1 MTRASIIVI
10 GVGDDGLSDR
20 QRRALAG
27 CRCLIAG
34 ERLRP
39 LAAGLDIPVVPVTPL
54 KRALAAIGEHLPLGD
69 VGVLASGD
77 PLFFGIGRTLLQNFA
92 PEQLAFLPALSTV
105 QQACARFRLPWD
117 DARIISL
124 HGRTTS
130 KADVTDHGVGQVASA
145 GTAIPA
151 STREPARS
159 PLSAV
164 FRDRLQADWWSATG
178 ALLTAPKTI
187 IFTDGR
193 RSPDVIAAR
202 LRDYLTLV
210 GAEQVLAATRV
221 LVAENLGGPEERLT
235 TGSLDDIA
243 GQRFAPLNIMILLR
257 AEGSVNV
264 QQLAGPGEHRQEPAS
279 GDGEPA
285 SKVAGKLAAAGPS
298 NGPAKATAELPA
310 ALGLRAEEI
319 RHSRGLITK
328 DEVRAVTLHKLRLPA
343 AGVFWDLGAGS
354 GSVSLEASRLAPGLA
369 VYAVE
374 RREEE
379 LANIKANIVNLA
391 AFTIRPVAGE
401 APAAL
406 AALPDPDRI
415 FIGGSGGCLAEIL
428 AAALPRLRP
437 GGRVVINGVT
447 AATKAQAPLLLHQH
461 GCTVEVTEVS
471 ISRRWETVTSPADA
485 TGTTGTADPAGTA
498 AADPGTEI
506 RLNPISIIC
515 GQKQ

>member
-1 MTRASIIVI
+1 MTQASIIVI

-20 QRRALAG
+20 QRQALAG

-54 KRALAAIGEHLPLGD
+54 KRALAAIGEHLTQGD

-92 PEQLAFLPALSTV
+92 PEQLEFLPALSTV

-124 HGRTTS
+124 HGRATGE
-130 KADVTDHGVGQVASA
+130 A
-145 GTAIPA
+145 
-151 STREPARS
+151 
-159 PLSAV
+159 
-164 FRDRLQADWWSATG
+164 DRLLSTG

-187 IFTDGR
+187 IFTDGHY
-193 RSPDVIAAR
+193 SPDMIAHR
-202 LRDYLTLV
+202 LRDYLALV
-210 GAEQVLAATRV
+210 DADGLLAATRL

-235 TGSLDDIA
+235 AGSLDDIA

-257 AEGSVNV
+257 AEESVNV
-264 QQLAGPGEHRQEPAS
+264 QQLTGPGDHRQESTS

-285 SKVAGKLAAAGPS
+285 SKVAGKLAAAGPR
-298 NGPAKATAELPA
+298 NGPATATADLPA
-310 ALGLRAEEI
+310 ALGLGAEEI

-343 AGVFWDLGAGS
+343 TGVFWDIGAGS

-415 FIGGSGGCLAEIL
+415 FIGGSGGRLAEIL

-447 AATKAQAPLLLHQH
+447 AATKAQAPQLLHQH
-461 GCTVEVTEVS
+461 GCPVEVTEVS
-471 ISRRWETVTSPADA
+471 ISRRWEADASPASA
-485 TGTTGTADPAGTA
+485 AGTA
-498 AADPGTEI
+498 TAGTGTET

>member
-1 MTRASIIVI
+1 MTQASIIVI

-20 QRRALAG
+20 QHRALAG
-27 CRCLIAG
+27 CRCLVAG

-39 LAAGLDIPVVPVTPL
+39 LAAGLNIPVVPVTPL

-92 PEQLAFLPALSTV
+92 PEQLEFLPALSTV

-124 HGRTTS
+124 HGRATGE
-130 KADVTDHGVGQVASA
+130 ADVTEHGL
-145 GTAIPA
+145 P
-151 STREPARS
+151 
-159 PLSAV
+159 
-164 FRDRLQADWWSATG
+164 ATG
-178 ALLTAPKTI
+178 TLLTAPKTI

-193 RSPDVIAAR
+193 RSPNVIAAR
-202 LRDYLTLV
+202 LRDYLALV

-243 GQRFAPLNIMILLR
+243 ERRFAPLNIMILLR

-264 QQLAGPGEHRQEPAS
+264 QQFTGPGEHRQESTS

-285 SKVAGKLAAAGPS
+285 SKVAGKLAADGPS
-298 NGPAKATAELPA
+298 NGPATADAELPA

-319 RHSRGLITK
+319 HHSRGLITK

-415 FIGGSGGCLAEIL
+415 FIGGSGGRLAEIL

-447 AATKAQAPLLLHQH
+447 AATREQAPQLLHQH
-461 GCTVEVTEVS
+461 GCPVEVTEVS
-471 ISRRWETVTSPADA
+471 ISRRWETVTSPADT
-485 TGTTGTADPAGTA
+485 TGTTGTTDTAASAGTA
-498 AADPGTEI
+498 AAGTGTET

-515 GQKQ
+515 GHKP